1 MPSIVVT
8 SWFRNCLVKILFSR
22 PSADQVPC
30 GAIHK
35 SEGAIDESIKEN
47 RDPTLIYALLVRV
60 TDWRM
65 KEDEQKVFQ

>member
-22 PSADQVPC
+22 PRADQIDCRAV
-30 GAIHK
+30 HK
-35 SEGAIDESIKEN
+35 SECAVDESIKEN
-47 RDPTLIYALLVRV
+47 RNPALIYALLARIIEEN
-60 TDWRM
+60 M